1 MGYSQTVSIN
11 SLTPCYAKIHPCSH
25 EIYFACTK
33 FCLKKQNF
41 IEFFSEYQEPIIR
54 SNTPS
59 NPEQKIHAEGRGA
72 KLFRK
77 RQGQGSLLRSSFKLW
92 SFLRVKYHNGFFVV
106 VLSFVILRRAHG
118 FLHQGWQW

>member
-1 MGYSQTVSIN
+1 MPKFAPV
-11 SLTPCYAKIHPCSH
+11 LTKYILRVPNFVQKR
-25 EIYFACTK
+25 
-33 FCLKKQNF
+33 QNF

-77 RQGQGSLLRSSFKLW
+77 RQGQGSI
-92 SFLRVKYHNGFFVV
+92 
-106 VLSFVILRRAHG
+106 LSII
-118 FLHQGWQW
+118 

>member
-1 MGYSQTVSIN
+1 MKK
-11 SLTPCYAKIHPCSH
+11 KIIIS
-25 EIYFACTK
+25 F
-33 FCLKKQNF
+33 L
-41 IEFFSEYQEPIIR
+41 EYQEPIIR

-77 RQGQGSLLRSSFKLW
+77 RQGQGLFCIINLLHVYLQN
-92 SFLRVKYHNGFFVV
+92 NGIIE
-106 VLSFVILRRAHG
+106 ILRRAYG